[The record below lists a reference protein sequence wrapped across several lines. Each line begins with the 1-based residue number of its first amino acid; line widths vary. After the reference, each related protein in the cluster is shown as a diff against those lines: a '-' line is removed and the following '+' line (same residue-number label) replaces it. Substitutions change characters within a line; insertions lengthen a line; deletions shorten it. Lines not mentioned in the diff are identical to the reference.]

1 MKSSFLF
8 QLILYIC
15 VIYSAEC
22 RTYRRQTS
30 EELIRISSGRTE
42 SCVVGEFE
50 SEFGSAFRVR
60 ENSNVTIL
68 ITINRNHPSLIGE
81 SLVIRVFKDTTN
93 IPLVFPNSF
102 GNYPIDA
109 MLSLPGQPEV
119 DNLFLVYEFGNDIV
133 ALKFT
138 TGQPINNGQYKV
150 EVGTLNTQILASA
163 TSDVEFFARCPEDP
177 NTGVINT
184 DETDAVYEEVG
195 SYTHKFGGS
204 ISVPTESNVSLR
216 IVYNGNHPELEGEV
230 AQVLL
235 NKDGVQLMSVF
246 SPFVTEGEFQLEPAT
261 RAQYPNIF
269 IRYDHGF
276 VYNSLV
282 IREGDPR
289 YNGDYTLEIRSRLR
303 SGIAMA
309 TTRVEFTAA
318 DSIKP
323 PLLKRSSNEVFVYNK
338 LAGSSDSSQAQGLIG
353 DSFVVLTTALNLI
366 SIIAEDMNYNSHII
380 WMWYFNPV
388 GGDRQR
394 ITSST
399 DNVIMS
405 SGHSS
410 VLVIRNGG
418 EERRGVYTA
427 EARNSA
433 GIDRV
438 SSQVDRL
445 MTPDVRPAG
454 LVSTRGDF
462 RIGENVDIDLP
473 GNEMVVIIARQQTG
487 FPNAETNW
495 FISQWRDG
503 ERKKIQNSE
512 DFDIIS
518 DLTTTRLVVK
528 NTTNV
533 GFGYIYAVAANLA
546 GVDEAFTILG
556 KAPVF
561 RGERIRH
568 FVRGFMTGQI
578 GDTFELSK
586 NSLFSIEARPEAF
599 PPVTFSW
606 FQLNPLD
613 LYSEETEIVTGESA
627 IVGVTLNKSVMT
639 RLTSPRYY
647 FVQYFVR
654 VSNELGS
661 AEKSSYVICT

>member
-15 VIYSAEC
+15 VIYSTEC
-22 RTYRRQTS
+22 RMFRRQSS
-30 EELIRISSGRTE
+30 EELISISSRRTE
-42 SCVVGEFE
+42 SCVVGEYE
-50 SEFGSAFRVR
+50 SAFGGGFRVR
-60 ENSNVTIL
+60 ESSNVTIL
-68 ITINRNHPSLIGE
+68 ITINRNHHSLVGE
-81 SLVIRVFKDTTN
+81 SLVIRIFKDNTD
-93 IPLVFPNSF
+93 IPLVFPNAF

-109 MLSLPGQPEV
+109 MLSIPGQPEV

-138 TGQPINNGQYKV
+138 TGQTINSGQYKI
-150 EVGTLNTQILASA
+150 EVGTLNTPILASV
-163 TSDVEFFARCPEDP
+163 TSDVEFFSRCPGDP

-204 ISVPTESNVSLR
+204 ISVQTGSNVSLR
-216 IVYNGNHPELEGEV
+216 IVYNENHPELEGEV
-230 AQVLL
+230 AQVILI
-235 NKDGVQLMSVF
+235 KDGVELRSVF
-246 SPFVTEGEFQLEPAT
+246 SLFVSEGEFELEPAT
-261 RAQYPNIF
+261 RALYPKIF

-276 VYNSLV
+276 VFNSLV
-282 IREGDPR
+282 IREGDPS

-303 SGIAMA
+303 LGIAMA
-309 TTRVEFTAA
+309 TTRVEFAAA
-318 DSIKP
+318 DGIKS
-323 PLLKRSSNEVFVYNK
+323 PLLKRSNNEVFVYDR
-338 LAGSSDSSQAQGLIG
+338 LAGSSQAEGLIG
-353 DSFVVLTTALNLI
+353 DSFVVLTTALNAI
-366 SIIAEDMNYNSHII
+366 SIIAEDMNDNRNIN
-380 WMWYFNPV
+380 WMWYFNPL

-394 ITSST
+394 IISSS

-405 SGHSS
+405 SGNSC
-410 VLVIRNGG
+410 VFIIRNGG
-418 EERRGVYTA
+418 EERLGVYTV

-433 GIDRV
+433 GIDEV
-438 SSQVDRL
+438 SSQVNKL
-445 MTPDVRPAG
+445 MTPDVRLAG
-454 LVSTRGDF
+454 GVDIGRSV
-462 RIGENVDIDLP
+462 RIGEDVDIDLP
-473 GNEMVVIIARQQTG
+473 ESEVVVIVARQQTG

-495 FISQWRDG
+495 FFSQGRDG

-512 DFDIIS
+512 DFEIIS

-528 NTTNV
+528 NTTKV

-546 GVDEAFTILG
+546 GVDEAYTILG

-561 RGERIRH
+561 RGEGVRH
-568 FVRGFMTGQI
+568 FVKGFTTGQI

-606 FQLNPLD
+606 FKLNPLD
-613 LYSEETEIVTGESA
+613 LYSEETEIVSGEA
-627 IVGVTLNKSVMT
+627 VIVGVTLNKSVMT
-639 RLTSPRYY
+639 RFTSPRYY
-647 FVQYFVR
+647 FVKYFVR

>member
-15 VIYSAEC
+15 VIYSTEC
-22 RTYRRQTS
+22 RMFRRQSS
-30 EELIRISSGRTE
+30 EELISISSRRTE
-42 SCVVGEFE
+42 SCVVGEYE
-50 SEFGSAFRVR
+50 SAFGGGFRVR
-60 ENSNVTIL
+60 ESSNVTIL
-68 ITINRNHPSLIGE
+68 ITINRNHHSLVGE
-81 SLVIRVFKDTTN
+81 SLVIRIFKDN
-93 IPLVFPNSF
+93 IDIPLVFPNAF

-109 MLSLPGQPEV
+109 MLSIPGQPEV

-138 TGQPINNGQYKV
+138 TGQTINSGQYKI
-150 EVGTLNTQILASA
+150 EVGTLNTPILASV
-163 TSDVEFFARCPEDP
+163 TSDVEFFSRCPGDP

-204 ISVPTESNVSLR
+204 ISVQTGSNVSLR
-216 IVYNGNHPELEGEV
+216 IVYNENHPELEGEV
-230 AQVLL
+230 AQVILI
-235 NKDGVQLMSVF
+235 KDGVELRSVF
-246 SPFVTEGEFQLEPAT
+246 SLFVSEGEFELEPAT
-261 RAQYPNIF
+261 RALYPKIF

-276 VYNSLV
+276 VFNSLV
-282 IREGDPR
+282 IREGDPS

-303 SGIAMA
+303 LGIAMA
-309 TTRVEFTAA
+309 TTRVEFAAA
-318 DSIKP
+318 DGIKS
-323 PLLKRSSNEVFVYNK
+323 PLLKRSNNEVFVYDR
-338 LAGSSDSSQAQGLIG
+338 LAGSSQAEGLIG
-353 DSFVVLTTALNLI
+353 DSFVVLTTALNAI
-366 SIIAEDMNYNSHII
+366 SIIAEDMNDNRNIN
-380 WMWYFNPV
+380 WMWYFNPL

-394 ITSST
+394 IISSS

-405 SGHSS
+405 SGNSC
-410 VLVIRNGG
+410 VFIIRNGG
-418 EERRGVYTA
+418 EERLGVYTV

-433 GIDRV
+433 GIDEV
-438 SSQVDRL
+438 SSQVNKL
-445 MTPDVRPAG
+445 MTPDVRLAG
-454 LVSTRGDF
+454 GVDIGRSV
-462 RIGENVDIDLP
+462 RIGEDVDIDLP
-473 GNEMVVIIARQQTG
+473 ESEVVVIVARQQTG

-495 FISQWRDG
+495 FFSQGRDG

-512 DFDIIS
+512 DFEIIS

-528 NTTNV
+528 NTTKV

-546 GVDEAFTILG
+546 GVDEAYTILG

-561 RGERIRH
+561 RGEGVRH
-568 FVRGFMTGQI
+568 FVKGFTTGQI

-606 FQLNPLD
+606 FKLNPLD
-613 LYSEETEIVTGESA
+613 LYSEETEIVSGEA
-627 IVGVTLNKSVMT
+627 VIVGVTLNKSVMT
-639 RLTSPRYY
+639 RFTSPRYY
-647 FVQYFVR
+647 FVKYFVR

>member
-15 VIYSAEC
+15 VIYSTEC

-30 EELIRISSGRTE
+30 EELIRISSGTTE
-42 SCVVGEFE
+42 SCVVGEHE
-50 SEFGSAFRVR
+50 SEFGGGFRVK
-60 ENSNVTIL
+60 ENSNVTIR

-81 SLVIRVFKDTTN
+81 SLVIRIFKDNTN
-93 IPLVFPNSF
+93 IPLMFPNSF

-109 MLSLPGQPEV
+109 MLSIPGQPDV

-138 TGQPINNGQYKV
+138 TGQTINNGQYKV
-150 EVGTLNTQILASA
+150 EVGTLNTQILASV
-163 TSDVEFFARCPEDP
+163 TSDVEFFARCQGDP
-177 NTGVINT
+177 NTGVITT
-184 DETDAVYEEVG
+184 DETDAVYEGVG

-204 ISVPTESNVSLR
+204 VFVPTGSNVSLR
-216 IVYNGNHPELEGEV
+216 ILYNENHPDLEGEV

-246 SPFVTEGEFQLEPAT
+246 SPFVSEGEFELEPAT
-261 RAQYPNIF
+261 RALYPKIF

-282 IREGDPR
+282 IREGNPS

-303 SGIAMA
+303 PRIATA
-309 TTRVEFTAA
+309 TTRVEFAVP

-338 LAGSSDSSQAQGLIG
+338 LAGSSQAQGLIG
-353 DSFVVLTTALNLI
+353 DSFVVLNTPLNVI
-366 SIIAEDMNYNSHII
+366 SIIAEDVNNNHNIN
-380 WMWYFNPV
+380 WRWYFNQL
-388 GGDRQR
+388 GGNKQR
-394 ITSST
+394 ITSSQ

-405 SGHSS
+405 SGNST
-410 VLVIRNGG
+410 VLIIRNGG
-418 EERRGVYTA
+418 EERLGVYTV
-427 EARNSA
+427 EARNNA
-433 GIDRV
+433 GIDKV
-438 SSQVDRL
+438 SSQLDRL
-445 MTPDVRPAG
+445 MIPEVRLAG
-454 LVSTRGDF
+454 GVATRGAI

-473 GNEMVVIIARQQTG
+473 ANEVVVIVARQQTG
-487 FPNAETNW
+487 FPSAETSW
-495 FISQWRDG
+495 FFSQWRGG

-512 DFDIIS
+512 DFEIIS

-528 NTTNV
+528 STTRV
-533 GFGYIYAVAANLA
+533 GFGYIYAVADNLA
-546 GVDEAFTILG
+546 GVDEAYTILG

-561 RGERIRH
+561 RGEGIKH
-568 FVRGFMTGQI
+568 EVRGFVTGQI
-578 GDTFELSK
+578 GDTFKLSR
-586 NSLFSIEARPEAF
+586 NSLFSIEARPEAY

-606 FQLNPLD
+606 FKLNPLD
-613 LYSEETEIVTGESA
+613 LYSEETEIVTGESV
-627 IVGVTLNKSVMT
+627 IVGDTLNKSVMT

-647 FVQYFVR
+647 FVKYFVR

-661 AEKSSYVICT
+661 AEESSYVICN